1 MAGLKYSKVIKY
13 KIRAVCRG
21 PLHIG
26 NANGGKEEV
35 LIDSVTR
42 MPFIQASS
50 LAGVF
55 RSTYAKNHS
64 EEEVDTLF
72 GASKMN
78 ENENSADKKSR
89 VVFTDGQFETQNLK
103 IEIRP
108 HVKIDRETGSVTSS
122 NNSGQKFNM
131 EYVGAGAVI
140 NTYVYVYDNEELSLA
155 EEFESVLA
163 SIKAEEISI
172 GAKKSSGAGK
182 LSLEYVGK
190 KVFNLMEA
198 DDRKL
203 WLDEESLDEKIYNDI
218 TNELNSETKIVTA
231 YKVVI
236 SGQTEGAIL
245 VKGIGASSFGKDA
258 PDAEN
263 IKNAKD
269 EYIVPGSSYRGAIK
283 SQMEKIAAYIDKKSV
298 IDKSF
303 GFVGKKQNDSA
314 AGNMIFNDGIIQASE
329 QDTDVLRHRIHIDK
343 FTGGVMHGGLF
354 SEKNASGKIELEIDV
369 LDKNNPKATL
379 GLLMMA
385 LRDLSIKTI
394 NLGSGYATGKGFI
407 DVNSIEITSGSGNVK
422 ITFEEGNADM
432 TDENGIIKEALAAL
446 KEVS

>member
-1 MAGLKYSKVIKY
+1 
-13 KIRAVCRG
+13 
-21 PLHIG
+21 
-26 NANGGKEEV
+26 
-35 LIDSVTR
+35 
-42 MPFIQASS
+42 
-50 LAGVF
+50 
-55 RSTYAKNHS
+55 
-64 EEEVDTLF
+64 
-72 GASKMN
+72 
-78 ENENSADKKSR
+78 
-89 VVFTDGQFETQNLK
+89 
-103 IEIRP
+103 
-108 HVKIDRETGSVTSS
+108 
-122 NNSGQKFNM
+122 
-131 EYVGAGAVI
+131 
-140 NTYVYVYDNEELSLA
+140 
-155 EEFESVLA
+155 
-163 SIKAEEISI
+163 
-172 GAKKSSGAGK
+172 
-182 LSLEYVGK
+182 
-190 KVFNLMEA
+190 MEA

-314 AGNMIFNDGIIQASE
+314 AGNLIFNDGIIQASE

-407 DVNSIEITSGSGNVK
+407 DVNLIEITSASGNVK
-422 ITFEEGNADM
+422 IIFEEGNVDM
-432 TDENGIIKEALAAL
+432 TDENGIIDEAFTAL

>member
-1 MAGLKYSKVIKY
+1 MAGLKYNKVIKY
-13 KIRAVCRG
+13 KIRAVCEG

-26 NANGGKEEV
+26 SAIGGKEEV

-42 MPFIQASS
+42 KPFIQASS

-64 EEEVDTLF
+64 EEEVEVLF
-72 GASKMN
+72 GASRMN

-89 VVFTDGQFETQNLK
+89 VVFTDGQFDSKSLK

-108 HVKIDRETGSVTSS
+108 HVKIDRETGSVTSA
-122 NNSGQKFNM
+122 NKSGQKFNM
-131 EYVGAGAVI
+131 EYIGAGAVI
-140 NTYVYVYDNEELSLA
+140 NTEVYLYDTDELSLA
-155 EEFESVLA
+155 DEFESVLA
-163 SIKAEEISI
+163 SIKAGEISI

-190 KVFNLMEA
+190 KVFNLMNSE
-198 DDRKL
+198 DRKL
-203 WLDEESLDEKIYNDI
+203 WLDEEVLDENKYNDI
-218 TNELNSETKIVTA
+218 TKELSSEIKSVTA

-236 SGQTEGAIL
+236 AGQTEGAIL
-245 VKGIGASSFGKDA
+245 IKGIATSSFGKNA

-263 IKNAKD
+263 IRNAKD

-283 SQMEKIAAYIDKKSV
+283 SQMEKIAAYINKKSV

-314 AGNMIFNDGIIQASE
+314 SGNMIFNDAVIGNSNNI
-329 QDTDVLRHRIHIDK
+329 DVLRHRIHIDK

-354 SEKNASGKIELEIDV
+354 SEKNACGKLELEIDV

-385 LRDLSIKTI
+385 LRDLAIKSI

-407 DVNSIEITSGSGNVK
+407 DVDFIQITSTEGTAK
-422 ITFEEGNADM
+422 ITFKEGKADM
-432 TDENGIIKEALAAL
+432 TDEKGIIREALAAL

>member
-26 NANGGKEEV
+26 SANGGKEEV

-89 VVFTDGQFETQNLK
+89 VVFTDGQFETKTLK

-140 NTYVYVYDNEELSLA
+140 NTDVY
-155 EEFESVLA
+155 
-163 SIKAEEISI
+163 
-172 GAKKSSGAGK
+172 
-182 LSLEYVGK
+182 
-190 KVFNLMEA
+190 
-198 DDRKL
+198 
-203 WLDEESLDEKIYNDI
+203 W
-218 TNELNSETKIVTA
+218 
-231 YKVVI
+231 
-236 SGQTEGAIL
+236 
-245 VKGIGASSFGKDA
+245 SSFFVTLCSI
-258 PDAEN
+258 N
-263 IKNAKD
+263 I
-269 EYIVPGSSYRGAIK
+269 
-283 SQMEKIAAYIDKKSV
+283 
-298 IDKSF
+298 
-303 GFVGKKQNDSA
+303 
-314 AGNMIFNDGIIQASE
+314 
-329 QDTDVLRHRIHIDK
+329 
-343 FTGGVMHGGLF
+343 
-354 SEKNASGKIELEIDV
+354 
-369 LDKNNPKATL
+369 
-379 GLLMMA
+379 
-385 LRDLSIKTI
+385 
-394 NLGSGYATGKGFI
+394 
-407 DVNSIEITSGSGNVK
+407 
-422 ITFEEGNADM
+422 
-432 TDENGIIKEALAAL
+432 
-446 KEVS
+446 